1 MKISTGRF
9 WRDVA
14 DLIELQDSKVVDV
27 SLDKHDI
34 IITIET
40 TESSVACRVC
50 GRQLTKRH
58 GSDQERQLRQLW
70 VQTVNATHYNPN

>member
-1 MKISTGRF
+1 M
-9 WRDVA
+9 DVA

-40 TESSVACRVC
+40 TESSVA
-50 GRQLTKRH
+50 
-58 GSDQERQLRQLW
+58 SSLW
-70 VQTVNATHYNPN
+70 KTTN

>member
-1 MKISTGRF
+1 M
-9 WRDVA
+9 DVA

-40 TESSVACRVC
+40 TESSVACRVF
-50 GRQLTKRH
+50 GKELTKSH
-58 GSDQERQLRQLW
+58 G
-70 VQTVNATHYNPN
+70 